1 MVYTYDPNRSPVPEQ
16 WLKLDETERIGLV
29 MEYHAR
35 SDADLPNPVLHATF
49 HAVVE
54 NQLAESISEVRTSF
68 DRLMSEG
75 LDRHEAIHA
84 IASVLVSH
92 VHGILGSDSAAS
104 DLNKAYFQE
113 LQELTADNWRNES

>member
-1 MVYTYDPNRSPVPEQ
+1 MEYDPNRSPVPEQ

-29 MEYHAR
+29 IEDHAR

-54 NQLAESISEVRTSF
+54 NQLAESISEVRTTF

-75 LDRHEAIHA
+75 LDR
-84 IASVLVSH
+84 
-92 VHGILGSDSAAS
+92 LGSHGSI
-104 DLNKAYFQE
+104 
-113 LQELTADNWRNES
+113 TRNSSSRCLSLGLSSTTVAVT